1 MPAGAL
7 AVLNCIFSPVL
18 DDALSLSLSF
28 RSRAAC
34 DVDLTACSAPR
45 SPNVDPLALASTR
58 ALPRLSPALGQTNL
72 LAVKRSRSRSLI
84 EIFEL
89 VDETTKSRGVQWVG
103 QTSAMFGLM
112 ARAKRAGGS
121 AQRVSAKAVPTT
133 TARHLTTRRRFLS
146 RRVTRASANEEDRA
160 TPIASEEKQPEATV
174 PAGGEVGE
182 PPRPPCPPCPPCPVT

>member
-58 ALPRLSPALGQTNL
+58 ALRALGQTNL

-89 VDETTKSRGVQWVG
+89 VDDALKSRGVQWVG
-103 QTSAMFGLM
+103 QTSAMSGLM

-121 AQRVSAKAVPTT
+121 AQRVSAKAVPT

-160 TPIASEEKQPEATV
+160 TPIASEKQPEATV

>member
-1 MPAGAL
+1 MPAGAR
-7 AVLNCIFSPVL
+7 AVLNCIFYPVL

-58 ALPRLSPALGQTNL
+58 ALRALGQTNL

-89 VDETTKSRGVQWVG
+89 VDDALKSRGVQWVG
-103 QTSAMFGLM
+103 QTSAMSGLM

-146 RRVTRASANEEDRA
+146 RRVIRASANEEDRA
-160 TPIASEEKQPEATV
+160 TPIASEKQPEATV

-182 PPRPPCPPCPPCPVT
+182 PPASAMSAMSGHLKLLLTP